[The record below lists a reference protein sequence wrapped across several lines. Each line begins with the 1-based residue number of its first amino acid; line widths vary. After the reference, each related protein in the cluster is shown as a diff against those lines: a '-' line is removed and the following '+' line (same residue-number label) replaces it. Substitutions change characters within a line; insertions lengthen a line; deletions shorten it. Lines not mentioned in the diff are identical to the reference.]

1 MIVRSSRIAGALQ
14 VQSQERGSG
23 GGVGHLRTRGCHTAN
38 KMFAFLHRYLPHTAS
53 WRGHLWQ
60 NYSAKVV

>member
-1 MIVRSSRIAGALQ
+1 MMFVAPELPVPSRFNLKN
-14 VQSQERGSG
+14 VV